1 MACSTSQLLRYFKV
15 ENGARRALAH
25 AAIRQKGF
33 AIAYGH
39 VRVLD
44 SKISAEKKSKKKFGC
59 AAVDFGRLR
68 RATQAT

>member
-1 MACSTSQLLRYFKV
+1 MLMPRLCSCCVFLSDLILRLCMACSTSQLLRYFKV

-25 AAIRQKGF
+25 AAIRQKVF

-44 SKISAEKKSKKKFGC
+44 SKISAGKK
-59 AAVDFGRLR
+59 
-68 RATQAT
+68 